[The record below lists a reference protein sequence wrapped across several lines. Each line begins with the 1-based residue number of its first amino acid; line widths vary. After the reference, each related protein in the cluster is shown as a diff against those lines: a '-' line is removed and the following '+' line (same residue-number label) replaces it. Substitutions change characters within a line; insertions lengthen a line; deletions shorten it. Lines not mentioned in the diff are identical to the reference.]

1 MNENELATAVSA
13 FSQTRQPGECIGLH
27 LYYMALY
34 PRIHFFTLSSAMGER
49 LADGEILVP
58 AVSIGPVAGRLR
70 DGWLNL
76 GLSGWAAKFQ
86 QGHFGVGGRPIEQV
100 IEGAPGFAGAS
111 FIMPH
116 VLVGKIF
123 GRQAEEETEDE
134 VERRLSILTSYPDTD
149 KEKAREEEES
159 RREDCYYVAKDCKE
173 VAAPMAEEDEEDW
186 DPDDEDDES

>member
-86 QGHFGVGGRPIEQV
+86 QGHFGVGGRPFEQV

-111 FIMPH
+111 FIMPRF
-116 VLVGKIF
+116 LLTKLAASIG
-123 GRQAEEETEDE
+123 GETEG
-134 VERRLSILTSYPDTD
+134 
-149 KEKAREEEES
+149 EEYGCENMNEWQS
-159 RREDCYYVAKDCKE
+159 
-173 VAAPMAEEDEEDW
+173 MAMDYTEIGKPTIE
-186 DPDDEDDES
+186 